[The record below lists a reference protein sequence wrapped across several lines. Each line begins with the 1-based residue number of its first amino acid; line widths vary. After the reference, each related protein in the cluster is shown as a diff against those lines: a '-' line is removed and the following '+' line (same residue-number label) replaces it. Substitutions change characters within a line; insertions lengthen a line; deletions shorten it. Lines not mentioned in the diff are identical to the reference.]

1 MGASVPGGGGKS
13 ANFELNLVPFID
25 LFSALICFL
34 LMTAAWQNLEVVS
47 TGTPP
52 KAVDLRDEND
62 EPQPEIKPEK
72 PKVALAVTLYFDR
85 LDIAEDSQV
94 HSYPHISG
102 APDYQKLEATLA
114 DWHKRFPGRKDVL
127 LSTENRAPYKYLIKL
142 MDTFIA
148 GEFPE
153 VGITLN

>member
-52 KAVDLRDEND
+52 KAIDLRDDD
-62 EPQPEIKPEK
+62 EPQQPPKPDK
-72 PKVALAVTLYFDR
+72 PKVVLTVVLYFDH
-85 LDIAEDSQV
+85 LDIGEDSV
-94 HSYPHISG
+94 VRSYPNIAGS
-102 APDYQKLEATLA
+102 PDFKKLSAVLA

-127 LSTENRAPYKYLIKL
+127 LSTENRAPYKHLISL

>member
-1 MGASVPGGGGKS
+1 MGASTPGGGGKS

-34 LMTAAWQNLEVVS
+34 LMTAAWQNLEVVN

-52 KAVDLRDEND
+52 KSLDMRDDND
-62 EPQPEIKPEK
+62 PTPPSQPDK
-72 PKVALAVTLYFDR
+72 PKVVLAVTLYYDR
-85 LDIAEDSQV
+85 IEVAEDNRV
-94 HSYPHISG
+94 TSYNHISG
-102 APDYQKLEATLA
+102 DPDYRRLQLTLA
-114 DWHKRFPGRKDVL
+114 DWRKRFPDRKDL
-127 LSTENRAPYKYLIKL
+127 LLATENRAPYKHLIRL
-142 MDTFIA
+142 MDVFIE

>member
-13 ANFELNLVPFID
+13 ANVELNLVPFID

-34 LMTAAWQNLEVVS
+34 LMTAAWQNLEVVN

-52 KAVDLRDEND
+52 KSIDMRDD
-62 EPQPEIKPEK
+62 DDPTPPPQPDK
-72 PKVALAVTLYFDR
+72 PKAVLAVTLYFDR
-85 LDIAEDSQV
+85 LDVAEDNKITSFR
-94 HSYPHISG
+94 HISG
-102 APDYQKLEATLA
+102 EPDYRRLELTLTE
-114 DWHKRFPGRKDVL
+114 WRKRYPGRKDL
-127 LSTENRAPYKYLIKL
+127 LLATENRAPYKHLIRL
-142 MDTFIA
+142 MDVFIV

>member
-1 MGASVPGGGGKS
+1 MPGGGGKS

-52 KAVDLRDEND
+52 KAMDRRDEADSSN
-62 EPQPEIKPEK
+62 PQKLVEK
-72 PKVALAVTLYFDR
+72 SVALSVTLYYDR
-85 LDIAEDSQV
+85 VDLAENEQVRSFPHLAGAIDVGRMKTTLD
-94 HSYPHISG
+94 
-102 APDYQKLEATLA
+102 
-114 DWHKRFPGRKDVL
+114 DWHRRHPQKKDVL
-127 LSTENRAPYKYLIKL
+127 LSTENRAPYKHLITL
-142 MDTFIA
+142 MDRLIDA
-148 GEFPE
+148 GFPE

>member
-13 ANFELNLVPFID
+13 ANFELNLFPFID

-52 KAVDLRDEND
+52 KAIDLRDEND
-62 EPQPEIKPEK
+62 EPPPEVKPDK
-72 PKVALAVTLYFDR
+72 PKVMLVVTLYFDR
-85 LDIAEDSQV
+85 LDVAEDSV
-94 HSYPHISG
+94 IRSYPHISG
-102 APDYQKLEATLA
+102 SPDLRRLSATLV
-114 DWHKRFPGRKDVL
+114 DWHKRFPNRKDVL
-127 LSTENRAPYKYLIKL
+127 LSTENRAPYKHLIKL

>member
-34 LMTAAWQNLEVVS
+34 LMTAAWQNLEVIN
-47 TGTPP
+47 TGAPP
-52 KAVDLRDEND
+52 KAIDLRDEND
-62 EPQPEIKPEK
+62 EPTPMPKSDK
-72 PKVALAVTLYFDR
+72 PKVALVVTLYFDR
-85 LDIAEDSQV
+85 LEVGEDAIV
-94 HSYPHISG
+94 RSYPHIAG
-102 APDYQKLEATLA
+102 TPDFQRLSMTLA
-114 DWHKRFPGRKDVL
+114 DWRKRFPDRKDVL
-127 LSTENRAPYKYLIKL
+127 LSTENRAPYKHLIKL
-142 MDTFIA
+142 MDTFIL

>member
-52 KAVDLRDEND
+52 KALDLRDAD
-62 EPQPEIKPEK
+62 EPSPTPPPAK
-72 PKVALAVTLYFDR
+72 PKAVLSVTLYFDR
-85 LDIAEDSQV
+85 LDIAEDNIIKTFA
-94 HSYPHISG
+94 HISG
-102 APDYQKLEATLA
+102 TPDYKQLELA
-114 DWHKRFPGRKDVL
+114 LAQWRKKFPDRKDVL
-127 LSTENRAPYKYLIKL
+127 LSTENRAPYKHLIKL

-153 VGITLN
+153 VGIVLN

>member
-34 LMTAAWQNLEVVS
+34 LMTAAWQNLEVVN
-47 TGTPP
+47 TGAPP
-52 KAVDLRDEND
+52 KAIDLRDD
-62 EPQPEIKPEK
+62 DASTPPPSPTK
-72 PKVALAVTLYFDR
+72 PKAVLSVTLYFDR
-85 LDIAEDSQV
+85 LDIAEDNLTKS
-94 HSYPHISG
+94 HPHISG
-102 APDYQKLEATLA
+102 APDFKQLGLA
-114 DWHKRFPGRKDVL
+114 LAQWRKKFPDRKDVL
-127 LSTENRAPYKYLIKL
+127 LSTENRAPYKHLIQL

-153 VGITLN
+153 VGIVLN